1 MAFGN
6 AYLVDDMT
14 IQNFRIGFERIV
26 FLGLLFFALKA
37 VLLFGIILFH
47 HGWNVWQRDGAFECL
62 IIFAGIM
69 ISSQVLLWV
78 AYGFAGKPFKPN
90 FNPLTYV
97 HRL

>member
-1 MAFGN
+1 
-6 AYLVDDMT
+6 MT

-26 FLGLLFFALKA
+26 FLVLLFFAVNA
-37 VLLFGIILFH
+37 VLFFGITLFDPASKA
-47 HGWNVWQRDGAFECL
+47 WQRDWALKCL
-62 IIFAGIM
+62 IIFAEIM

>member
-26 FLGLLFFALKA
+26 FLGLLFFAVKA

-47 HGWNVWQRDGAFECL
+47 HGWNG
-62 IIFAGIM
+62 
-69 ISSQVLLWV
+69 
-78 AYGFAGKPFKPN
+78 
-90 FNPLTYV
+90 
-97 HRL
+97 

>member
-26 FLGLLFFALKA
+26 FLGLLFFAVNA
-37 VLLFGIILFH
+37 VLFFGITLFDPE
-47 HGWNVWQRDGAFECL
+47 WKAWQRDWALKCL
-62 IIFAGIM
+62 MIFAEIM
-69 ISSQVLLWV
+69 ISSQFLLWV

>member
-26 FLGLLFFALKA
+26 FLVLLFFAVNA
-37 VLLFGIILFH
+37 VLFFGITLFDPE
-47 HGWNVWQRDGAFECL
+47 WKTWQRDWALKCL
-62 IIFAGIM
+62 IIFAEIM
-69 ISSQVLLWV
+69 ISGQVLLWV